1 MSDCHEI
8 MANDS
13 RKKIVLVGDEK
24 CGKIGLIFNY
34 FSGAL
39 PNPAEPQIYK
49 DYLTEIEVDGQ
60 TIPIVLWIVPAQE
73 HYSAIRT
80 LSYDDSKAVILCYAI
95 DNPTSLRNACE
106 KWYPE
111 IKKYIPNAPIVLV
124 GNKMDLRSDEN
135 TINELASKSL
145 KPVSFEQGKEAAEKI
160 KAVKYI
166 ECSAKNGDAV
176 KEVFKTAAAASLQG
190 CKETK

>member
-1 MSDCHEI
+1 MTSYDEV
-8 MANDS
+8 MANDP

-39 PNPAEPQIYK
+39 PNPDEPQIYK
-49 DYLTEIEVDGQ
+49 DYSTEIEVDGQ
-60 TIPIVLWIVPAQE
+60 KVPIVLWIIPSQE
-73 HYSAIRT
+73 HYSGIRT
-80 LSYDDSKAVILCYAI
+80 LTYEYSKAVILCYAI
-95 DNPTSLRNACE
+95 DNPTSLQNACE

-111 IKKYIPNAPIVLV
+111 IEKYLPNVPIVLV
-124 GNKMDLRSDEN
+124 GNKIDLRSDEN
-135 TINELASKSL
+135 TINKLASKSL

-176 KEVFKTAAAASLQG
+176 KEVFKAAAAASLHG
-190 CKETK
+190 C